1 MELNFNMHTIAS
13 SIGHQ
18 NTKSRN
24 KSGMV
29 MTRSRSMALIAAV
42 NASKLRKISSETKER
57 GTNNAMVL
65 IATLVGIKS
74 RPLYKDSI
82 KLF

>member
-1 MELNFNMHTIAS
+1 
-13 SIGHQ
+13 
-18 NTKSRN
+18 
-24 KSGMV
+24 